1 MEALRL
7 SLQDLIQRIANLY
20 SIEDVLYILG
30 KDTEWLLYRI
40 KTELLEHKEEFIS
53 GDDYYT
59 RIDE

>member
-1 MEALRL
+1 MEELRL

-53 GDDYYT
+53 GDEYYT

>member
-1 MEALRL
+1 M

>member
-1 MEALRL
+1 MEKLRL
-7 SLQDLIQRIANLY
+7 SLQDLIQRIASLY

>member
-1 MEALRL
+1 MEELRL

-30 KDTEWLLYRI
+30 KDTEWLLYKI

>member
-1 MEALRL
+1 MEELRL
-7 SLQDLIQRIANLY
+7 SLQDLIQRIASLY
-20 SIEDVLYILG
+20 SIEDVLYVLG

>member
-1 MEALRL
+1 MEELRL

>member
-1 MEALRL
+1 MEELRL
-7 SLQDLIQRIANLY
+7 SLQDLIQRIASLY

>member
-1 MEALRL
+1 MEELRL

-30 KDTEWLLYRI
+30 KNTEWLLYRI

>member
-1 MEALRL
+1 MEELRL
-7 SLQDLIQRIANLY
+7 SLQDLIQRISSLY

>member
-1 MEALRL
+1 MEELRL
-7 SLQDLIQRIANLY
+7 SLHDLIQRIASLY

>member
-1 MEALRL
+1 MEELRL
-7 SLQDLIQRIANLY
+7 SLQDLIQRIASLY

-40 KTELLEHKEEFIS
+40 KTELLEHKEEFIT